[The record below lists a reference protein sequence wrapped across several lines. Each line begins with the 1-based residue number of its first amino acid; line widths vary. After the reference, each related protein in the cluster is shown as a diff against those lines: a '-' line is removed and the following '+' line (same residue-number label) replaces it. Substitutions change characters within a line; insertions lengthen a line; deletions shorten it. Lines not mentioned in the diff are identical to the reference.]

1 MATAAKRVYGTLF
14 KKGSTTQAEITAIN
28 DAGPEADMLDVTS
41 LDSSDATREFIAGLI
56 NSGEFSVELN
66 FLVANATHATMQS
79 DLKAGTSGTY
89 SIIWT
94 GGGET
99 WTFTALVKSFKA
111 GGGVGD
117 PLKATATFQ
126 ISGKITVS

>member
-1 MATAAKRVYGTLF
+1 MAGKRVYGTLF

-41 LDSSDATREFIAGLI
+41 LDSASGTREFIAGLI

-66 FLVANATHATMQS
+66 FVVANATHATMQS

-89 SIIWT
+89 SIVWT
-94 GGGET
+94 GAAET
-99 WTFTALVKSFKA
+99 WTFTALVKSFKV
-111 GGGVGD
+111 GGAVGD
-117 PLKATATFQ
+117 KLTGNAAFQ
-126 ISGKITVS
+126 ISGVITVS